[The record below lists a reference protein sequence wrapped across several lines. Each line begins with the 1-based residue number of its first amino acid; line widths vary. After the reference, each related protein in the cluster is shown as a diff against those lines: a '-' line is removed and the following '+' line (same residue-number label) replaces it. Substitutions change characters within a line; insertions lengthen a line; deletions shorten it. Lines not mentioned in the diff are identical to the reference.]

1 MEPTWID
8 ILLNGEPRRLP
19 GEGRIADLLH
29 AEGLAERRVA
39 VEVNG
44 AIVPRGQ
51 HPTHRLQPGDQ
62 VEIVHALGG
71 G

>member
-1 MEPTWID
+1 MD
-8 ILLNGEPRRLP
+8 ILLNGERRQLAP
-19 GEGRIADLLH
+19 PTTVAQLLH

-44 AIVPRGQ
+44 QIVPRSRHEQ
-51 HPTHRLQPGDQ
+51 HALAAGDRI
-62 VEIVHALGG
+62 EIVHALGG